1 MAHLEKKIIKGHTY
15 YYACQKG
22 RINGKPRNI
31 WQKYLGTVEDIISA
45 FKGKVIHLP
54 KRVTADIAE
63 FGGSAA
69 LLSIAER
76 LRMVEIINDNID
88 EKPRVMSVGDYML
101 LAALNRC
108 LSPTSKNRL
117 AEWYSKT
124 CLPQILGFRQSQ
136 LTSQRF
142 WDHMSLLNKEKI
154 RMIEKQLS
162 EQMIKEFKIEL
173 GCLLY
178 DTTNFFT
185 FIDTFTK
192 GSLSK
197 RGKNKQGRTNLRQVN
212 LALVVTKD
220 FHIPLLH
227 EIYPGNIHDA
237 VEFGSITE
245 LLVNRYKTFSQKCED
260 ITIVFDKGNNSKENM
275 ELLFRTPFHFVGSLV
290 PTHYPQLLSI
300 PISKFKACKD
310 ERLESIKTYRTTMEV
325 FGVERTVVICHND
338 NLLETQ
344 IKTLGAVL
352 SKACKQLHCL
362 QQSLKKAAKRK
373 NGKKATFDGIKK
385 KLDNILSP
393 RHLKD
398 LIEVDL
404 TKCKGNYSLSYTIK
418 RSAVSHLINSLFGK
432 KILFTNHDEW
442 TDEQIVLAYHGQA
455 AIEEAFKRM
464 KDPHFVSWHP
474 QWHWTDQK
482 IEVHGFYC
490 VLALTLASLL
500 RRELYLKGI
509 KLSIPRMFELL
520 KDIRQVALIYP
531 FESHKKFKTKK
542 SRRNITQSD
551 QIILSS
557 MTSLQKKIFKHLNL
571 QKYFPVN
578 ATLSMS

>member
-22 RINGKPRNI
+22 RINGEPRNV
-31 WQKYLGTVEDIISA
+31 WQKYLGTIEDIINA
-45 FKGKVIHLP
+45 FEGKPLRVP
-54 KRVTADIAE
+54 RRVTATIAE

-69 LLSIAER
+69 ILSIAAR
-76 LRMVEIINDNID
+76 LRLVEIINANVD

-101 LAALNRC
+101 LASVNRC
-108 LSPTSKNRL
+108 LAPTSKSKM
-117 AEWYSKT
+117 AEWYAKT
-124 CLPQILGFRQSQ
+124 CLPQILGFRDSQ

-154 RMIEKQLS
+154 RTIEKQLG
-162 EQMIKEFKIEL
+162 EQMIEEFKIEL

-178 DTTNFFT
+178 DATNFFT
-185 FIDTFTK
+185 FIDSFTK
-192 GSLSK
+192 GSLAK
-197 RGKNKQGRTNLRQVN
+197 RGKNKQGRANLRQVN
-212 LALVVTKD
+212 LGLVVTKD

-245 LLVNRYKTFSQKCED
+245 LLVDRYKTFSRKCED
-260 ITIVFDKGNNSKENM
+260 ITIVFDKGNNSKENL
-275 ELLFRTPFHFVGSLV
+275 EALLGTPYYFVGSLT
-290 PTHYPQLLSI
+290 PIHYPQLLNV

-310 ERLESIKTYRTTMEV
+310 ERLESIKTYRTRLEV
-325 FGVERTVVICHND
+325 FGVERVVVICHND

-352 SKACKQLHCL
+352 AKARKQLHCL
-362 QQSLKKAAKRK
+362 QQSLRKAAKRP
-373 NGKKATFDGIKK
+373 NGKKPTLDGTQKK
-385 KLDNILSP
+385 IEKILSP

-398 LIEVDL
+398 LIQVEVA
-404 TKCKGNYSLSYTIK
+404 KCKGNYKLSYTIK
-418 RSAVSHLINSLFGK
+418 RSAVTRLISSLFGK
-432 KILFTNHDEW
+432 KILFTNQDGW
-442 TDEQIVLAYHGQA
+442 TDEQIVLTYHGQA

-464 KDPHFVSWHP
+464 KDPHFLSWHP
-474 QWHWTDQK
+474 QGHWTDQK

-500 RRELYLKGI
+500 RRELHLQGI

-531 FESHKKFKTKK
+531 FARPPKLRAKK
-542 SRRNITQSD
+542 SKRGITQRD
-551 QIILSS
+551 QIILST
-557 MTSLQKKIFKHLNL
+557 MTPLQKKIFKLLNL
-571 QKYFPVN
+571 QKYQPVN
-578 ATLSMS
+578 ATPAMA